1 VYIRYVQ
8 LYSLFFA
15 PGLLWL
21 TLAFRAPGKADPLDR
36 WLVLT
41 LVVSIVVTNLIEY
54 GGPLATSMSLAILHH
69 RPFSECFVMVFLLAG
84 YARNLRRSRQ
94 WGLLAAMAVF
104 FVIVWVPRSDIN
116 GDVYPLNW
124 LYLGTGIFIL
134 LGSAAFLLRQKRFT
148 SSFNEADAR

>member
-1 VYIRYVQ
+1 
-8 LYSLFFA
+8 
-15 PGLLWL
+15 
-21 TLAFRAPGKADPLDR
+21 
-36 WLVLT
+36 
-41 LVVSIVVTNLIEY
+41 
-54 GGPLATSMSLAILHH
+54 
-69 RPFSECFVMVFLLAG
+69 MVFLLAG